1 MMAWN
6 QMKKIEIVF
15 ALLACLS
22 LSQARAQDSPP
33 PCNDYGKNL
42 DAMRTADQ
50 ALRGRIGELMQAAE
64 QDTKKIQKVT
74 GQIILVDGINTA
86 KLLAL
91 VAQCG
96 WPRPKIHGEKA
107 MDDAW
112 LIAQH
117 ADNNQTA
124 QRTFLQHLKQAVD
137 NGDSPAYAYAFLV
150 DRIALNAGKPQQ
162 YGTQAENKTECD
174 VVIVPLDDHAKAD
187 ARRQAI
193 GWPPLKDYVTL
204 LTKHLAEKGCPA
216 PHVAIGTDLPPPL
229 YR

>member
-1 MMAWN
+1 MR
-6 QMKKIEIVF
+6 KIVIVF
-15 ALLACLS
+15 VLLACLGV
-22 LSQARAQDSPP
+22 SQARAQNIPP
-33 PCNDYGKNL
+33 PCNDYGENL
-42 DAMRTADQ
+42 EAMRAADQ
-50 ALRGRIGELMQAAE
+50 ALRGRIGELMQTAE

-74 GQIILVDGINTA
+74 GQIILVDRINTA
-86 KLLAL
+86 KLAAL

-117 ADNNQTA
+117 ADNNRTA
-124 QRTFLQHLKQAVD
+124 QRTFLKHLKQAVD
-137 NGDSPAYAYAFLV
+137 NGDSPAYTYAFLV

-174 VVIVPLDDHAKAD
+174 VVIIPLDDHAKAD

-204 LTKHLAEKGCPA
+204 ADQALGRERVPS
-216 PHVAIGTDLPPPL
+216 PPCGD
-229 YR
+229 RN

>member
-1 MMAWN
+1 
-6 QMKKIEIVF
+6 MKKIAIVC

-22 LSQARAQDSPP
+22 LSQARAQNIPP
-33 PCNDYGKNL
+33 SCNDYGRNL
-42 DAMRTADQ
+42 EAMRTADQ
-50 ALRGRIGELMQAAE
+50 ALRARIGELMQAPE
-64 QDTKKIQKVT
+64 RDTKKIQKVT
-74 GQIILVDGINTA
+74 GQIILVDRINTA
-86 KLLAL
+86 KLVSL

-107 MDDAW
+107 MDYAW

-124 QRTFLQHLKQAVD
+124 QRAFLKHLKQAVD
-137 NGDSPAYAYAFLV
+137 DGDSPAYTYAFLV

-162 YGTQAENKTECD
+162 YGTQVENKTQCD
-174 VVIVPLDDHAKAD
+174 VVIVSLDDHAKAD

-193 GWPPLKDYVTL
+193 GWPSLKDYVTL
-204 LTKHLAEKGCPA
+204 LTKHLAEKGCTA
-216 PHVAIGTDLPPPL
+216 PHVAIGTELPPPL